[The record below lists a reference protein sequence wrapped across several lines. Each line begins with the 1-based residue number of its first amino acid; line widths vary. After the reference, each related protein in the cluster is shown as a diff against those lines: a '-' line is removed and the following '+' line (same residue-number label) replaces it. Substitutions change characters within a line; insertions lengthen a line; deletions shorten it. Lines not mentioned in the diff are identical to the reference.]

1 MFKVKIEEL
10 DRRDCLLTLRLNIND
25 EYESDLIINPYD
37 CFDTVISRP
46 TNLSLDVLYFTS
58 IIYAIDKVIQRTD
71 TFDNWSR
78 DIEVEIP
85 VSNVDS
91 WTSAKDVLKE
101 AVDFLTSDNWIL
113 GFRGLNDISYFEK
126 EETLPININIENICL
141 FSGGLDSLAGGINLI
156 DEKNNVLLISHVD
169 GHGAPSTLHSELL
182 REIRSEYNNKNIRQS
197 SFHVYTDDDIEHEG
211 TTRGRSILFHG
222 IALFHAINLN
232 VNEIV
237 TPENGVISINLP
249 LTPSRTC
256 SNSTKTM
263 HPYFIKKIEEA
274 LILLGLQIEIN
285 NPYLLKTKGEMLI
298 ENRNTDLITQLATKT
313 LSCSH
318 GGGHTASWH
327 NRDSLNCGYCIPCTI
342 RRASINK
349 FNNDLDQC
357 SDYGHRLMNDDINI
371 YTHEKRL
378 DLLALSYFLNKDM
391 CRNEIKRE
399 IKLMAKIDDIDEVTD
414 MLLRGYAEIKQYIHD
429 KADDRIKGLFTCQ
442 LT

>member
-1 MFKVKIEEL
+1 MFKVIIEEL
-10 DRRDCLLTLRLNIND
+10 DRKDCLLTLRLNINN

-37 CFDTVISRP
+37 CFDSIISNP
-46 TNLSLDVLYFTS
+46 TNSSLDVLYFTS
-58 IIYAIDKVIQRTD
+58 IIYAIDKVIQRVD

-85 VSNVDS
+85 VSNVS
-91 WTSAKDVLKE
+91 VWNSAKDILKE
-101 AVDFLTSDNWIL
+101 AIDFLTSDNWIFN
-113 GFRGLNDISYFEK
+113 FRELEDISYFER
-126 EETLPININIENICL
+126 EETLPININMENICL
-141 FSGGLDSLAGGINLI
+141 FSGGLDSLVGAINLI
-156 DEKNNVLLISHVD
+156 DEKDNVLLVSHID
-169 GHGAPSTLHSELL
+169 GTGSSSPLHKELL
-182 REIRSEYNNKNIRQS
+182 PFIKNEYSQKNIRQS
-197 SFHVYTDDDIEHEG
+197 FFRVRTDDNIEHEG

-232 VNEIV
+232 INEIV

-263 HPYFIKKIEEA
+263 HPYFIKKFEEA
-274 LILLGLQIEIN
+274 LSLLGHNIQIN
-285 NPYLLKTKGEMLI
+285 NPYLLKTKGEMLV
-298 ENRNTDLITQLATKT
+298 ESRNKDLITQLATKT

-318 GGGHTASWH
+318 GGGHTNGW
-327 NRDSLNCGYCIPCTI
+327 NRKSLNCGYCIPCTI
-342 RRASINK
+342 RRASIHK
-349 FNNDLDQC
+349 FNSTLDKC
-357 SDYGHRLMNDDINI
+357 SDYGHKLNSSEINF
-371 YTHEKRL
+371 EDKSKRL

-391 CRNEIKRE
+391 SRDKIKRE
-399 IKLMAKIDDIDEVTD
+399 IKLMAKIDNIDEVTD

>member
-10 DRRDCLLTLRLNIND
+10 DRRDYLLTLRLNIND

-46 TNLSLDVLYFTS
+46 TNVSLDVLYFTS

-78 DIEVEIP
+78 DIDVEIP
-85 VSNVDS
+85 VSDVDS
-91 WTSAKDVLKE
+91 WTNAKNVLKE

-113 GFRGLNDISYFEK
+113 NFRGLDDISYFEK

-141 FSGGLDSLAGGINLI
+141 FSGGLDSLAGAINLI
-156 DEKNNVLLISHVD
+156 DEKDNILLISHVD

-182 REIRSEYNNKNIRQS
+182 TEIRNEYNNKNIRQS

-222 IALFHAINLN
+222 LALFHGINLN

-274 LILLGLQIEIN
+274 LILLGLQIQIN
-285 NPYLLKTKGEMLI
+285 NPYLLKTKGEMLV
-298 ENRNTDLITQLATKT
+298 ENRNTDLINKLATKT

-342 RRASINK
+342 RRASIHR
-349 FNNDLDQC
+349 FDEDLDKC
-357 SDYGHRLMNDDINI
+357 VDYGHRLINDDINI

-378 DLLALSYFLNKDM
+378 DLLALAYFLNKNLTK
-391 CRNEIKRE
+391 NELKRE
-399 IKLMAKIDDIDEVTD
+399 IKLMAKIDNIDEIAD
-414 MLLRGYAEIKQYIHD
+414 MLLRSYAEIKQYIHD
-429 KADDRIKGLFTCQ
+429 KADDNIKGLFTC
-442 LT
+442 